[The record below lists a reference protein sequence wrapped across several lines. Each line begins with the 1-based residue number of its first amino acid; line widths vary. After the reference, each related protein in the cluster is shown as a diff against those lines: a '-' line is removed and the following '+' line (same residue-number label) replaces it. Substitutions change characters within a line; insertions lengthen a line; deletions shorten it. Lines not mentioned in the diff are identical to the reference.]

1 MKTKLCIIVSFLVF
15 LCSCQHPDL
24 IGHSDGGGEIA
35 FFQFTDSTLINK
47 AVLSFYPPS
56 SFKTDYV
63 HSWGDECWIPLYPKN
78 LDGQSLFGK
87 NGYLGTN
94 YLFNWMIGDVY
105 TLEDLINTPKYI
117 ALKEGYYIC
126 YPFTELASFGCYVNV
141 NWEDLPTVNIDDVEV
156 YTTQPYLKRYV
167 IHEDEL
173 VRLTKKSTMHFRGAR
188 KDMIMIEDVV
198 EVLNKLIET
207 NTIESHCY
215 VAQRYCD

>member
-78 LDGQSLFGK
+78 LDGQPLFGK
-87 NGYLGTN
+87 NDYLGTN
-94 YLFNWMIGDVY
+94 YLINWMIGDVY
-105 TLEDLINTPKYI
+105 TLEDLINTPNEANTPCTSGI
-117 ALKEGYYIC
+117 SRFISQA
-126 YPFTELASFGCYVNV
+126 
-141 NWEDLPTVNIDDVEV
+141 
-156 YTTQPYLKRYV
+156 
-167 IHEDEL
+167 
-173 VRLTKKSTMHFRGAR
+173 LTKSSFVRA
-188 KDMIMIEDVV
+188 
-198 EVLNKLIET
+198 
-207 NTIESHCY
+207 
-215 VAQRYCD
+215 